1 MSQPVTVAVIPCA
14 GVGSRMQ
21 PATRAVPKPLIPV
34 VDRPVIQYVV
44 EEAVAAGVTEF
55 VLVVDDRPGDP
66 VLAHFAS
73 GDPLPG
79 LESVRFRSVVQDA
92 PRGLGDAVL
101 RARDLV
107 GDRPFACLL
116 SDMFPRPGRAF
127 TDRLIGIFDGRP
139 VTALRRVEPE
149 YFDRYGIV
157 TIGENVT
164 GDVVEI
170 ESAVEKPGPAA
181 PSDLGIL
188 GRYLFGPEIF
198 SDLASLSPG
207 AGGEIQL
214 TDALDRAARR
224 TGALGLIVGDD
235 LLDVGR
241 PAGLLEAT
249 AVVGLS
255 RPDLAED
262 FRQAMRHLIADS

>member
-1 MSQPVTVAVIPCA
+1 MSAPVTVAVIPCA

-21 PATRAVPKPLIPV
+21 PATRTVPKPLIPV

-44 EEAVAAGVTEF
+44 EEAVAAGMTEF

-66 VLAHFAS
+66 VLAHFTS

-79 LESVRFRSVVQDA
+79 LEAARFQSVVQDE
-92 PRGLGDAVL
+92 PRGLGDAVR
-101 RARDLV
+101 RARNLV
-107 GDRPFACLL
+107 GERPFACLL
-116 SDMFPRPGRAF
+116 SDMFPRPGKGF
-127 TDRLIGIFDGRP
+127 TDRLVSIFDGRP
-139 VTALRRVEPE
+139 AMALRRVEPE

-164 GDVVEI
+164 GDVVEV
-170 ESAVEKPGPAA
+170 ESAVEKPGATA

-198 SDLASLSPG
+198 SDLESLTAG

-214 TDALDRAARR
+214 TDAIDRAARR
-224 TGALGLIVGDD
+224 NGALGLIVGDD

-255 RPDLAED
+255 RPDLADD
-262 FRQAMRHLIADS
+262 FRRAMRHLMD